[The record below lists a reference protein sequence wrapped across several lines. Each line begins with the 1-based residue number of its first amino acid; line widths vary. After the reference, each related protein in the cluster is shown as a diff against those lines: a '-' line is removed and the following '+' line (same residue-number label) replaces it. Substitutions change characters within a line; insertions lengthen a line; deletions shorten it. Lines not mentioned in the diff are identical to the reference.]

1 MNEQYDGKDVFE
13 ANGDLIGQIERSF
26 LDDNGVVRMIEV
38 RTSGLHSGSRLVPV
52 DGATFEEQGLRI
64 PYTMSQVTDSPQ
76 ADTGADALE
85 GDSLARIQNYYD
97 RVSASRSSAEAS
109 ASASSDEGIDPTAI
123 RDVGDYIE
131 IPLVEE
137 VLVKKQVVR
146 EVIRVRKTELVSTEQ
161 VEGTV
166 RAEDIKVETT
176 GGLESPEVRESKD
189 CYKGQDRPE

>member
-38 RTSGLHSGSRLVPV
+38 RTSGLQSGSRLVPV

-97 RVSASRSSAEAS
+97 RISASRSSAEAS
-109 ASASSDEGIDPTAI
+109 ASESSDEGIDPTAI

-176 GGLESPEVRESKD
+176 GGLESPEV
-189 CYKGQDRPE
+189 QDRT